1 MNYSLAAQQLPVTP
15 IEDLFG
21 DCGLVVIAPHPDDET
36 LGCGG
41 ILAWAARRDV
51 LRHVVFLTNGEQS
64 HPGASQDVTSIR
76 RHEAITA
83 SAHLGLAPTQ
93 LSFLGLPDSGLLA
106 LAADARQWTVHWLRC
121 LAAERPPCVFLVT
134 APTDAHGDHRAAFSL
149 ARDATRDVKGLRLMT
164 YPVWSWLLAEVP
176 APLNG
181 VRIDIGEYRGAKTRA
196 LRAYASQQGRG
207 LLDASGFTLPQE
219 LLSHVNNDTEVLLQ
233 PDV

>member
-64 HPGASQDVTSIR
+64 HPGASQDVASIR

-121 LAAERPPCVFLVT
+121 LAAERPPVRVPRDCTNRCPWRPSSRILVGARRHPRRERRKT
-134 APTDAHGDHRAAFSL
+134 HDLPRLEL
-149 ARDATRDVKGLRLMT
+149 A
-164 YPVWSWLLAEVP
+164 
-176 APLNG
+176 
-181 VRIDIGEYRGAKTRA
+181 IG
-196 LRAYASQQGRG
+196 
-207 LLDASGFTLPQE
+207 
-219 LLSHVNNDTEVLLQ
+219 
-233 PDV
+233 